1 MSLSQMIGSVESEG
15 LVQLGDE
22 QHYVMLGT
30 EAMPPFLMSVVSDG
44 DRWMFVSS
52 DGGLTAGRRDAAHA
66 LFPYETDDRLHET
79 SGVSG
84 PVTVVRL
91 AGEDDSWRPFRPR
104 ETAQVNR
111 RIAKSVTGDTVIV
124 EEDHP
129 EGSLTASYVWNTSED
144 FGFIR
149 TSTIANNSAVP
160 LRVAVLDGVLN
171 VNPYGIDIGMQHA
184 MRNLSNAYKRSEI
197 VDGERGL
204 ALFSLEAQIAD
215 RPEPTEVLRAT
226 TVWHSGPRDFEVTLD
241 RNAVRDAERGGA
253 VTTAALVTGQPGA
266 YLVHGEITLEP
277 GASQS
282 WTIVCDVA
290 RDHGDVAELLATIG
304 SASNL
309 DEMLAVS
316 VQRGRERLSKM
327 MASADSGAAS
337 GDDVAC
343 ANHIANVTYNV
354 MRGGIPLDGYRIDT
368 KDFQR
373 FVAIRNATVA
383 TEHAMFLASLPDWVT
398 LGELTAKVSAEGS
411 SHLVRLGFE
420 YLPFGFSRRHG
431 DPSRPWNNFSIQVRD
446 ENGEPTRHY
455 EGNWRDIFQNWEALC
470 ASYPDYLTSVIS
482 VFVNASTVD
491 GFNPYRISRSGIDW
505 EVPEPENPWSNIGY
519 WGDHQIDYL
528 LALLEASERFNPG
541 EIRRLLN
548 ERRYSFAD
556 VPYRIAPY
564 EQIVAN
570 PKATITFDEVAHDR
584 ALLRADAVGGDGR
597 LLWND
602 GEIHLATL
610 AEKLFVPA
618 LSKVCNL
625 VPGGGIWMNTQ
636 RPEWNDANNALVG
649 HGLSMVTLFHL
660 RRYLAHLETLC
671 CSGNAM
677 QFSVEVS
684 DWLAATTDVL
694 RRHSPVGAES
704 ADDDA
709 GRRRLMDELGEVF
722 SSYRQRV
729 YDGGFSAQCTVE
741 SDDLQRFCVA
751 ALAHLDASIERSRRP
766 DGLFH
771 SYNLLQLDDEHK
783 TASVQHLDVM
793 LEGQVAALGS
803 GTLGAREAAEVVEAL
818 FESPLYRPDAKSFV
832 LYPAT
837 PPRAFLSKNVI
848 PDIDAAAISL
858 LREGESSAASQIVT
872 RDRDGVLRFRADL
885 YDRASL
891 RRVLDELSTQED
903 LRPLVD
909 ACAGDVLALYER
921 VFGHHSYTG
930 RSSSMY
936 AYEGIGSIYW
946 HMVAKLLVA
955 IQGVIVTRGDGDSN
969 DADVQRLV
977 DLYWR
982 VRQGSGRSKTVLEW
996 GALPTDPYS
1005 HSPAHAGAQQPGMT
1019 GLAKEEVLA
1028 RRYELGANVREGR
1041 ICFDPT
1047 LLRESE
1053 FTVGARRWE
1062 YLGVDEAYQTIDVP
1076 ARAVGFTICQV
1087 PVVIRSGSDTP
1098 LVQVHRDGDVVS
1110 YEGLSL
1116 DADLSREIFQ
1126 RSGVVSM
1133 VSVSLPR

>member
-1 MSLSQMIGSVESEG
+1 MILSRMIGSVESEG
-15 LVQLGDE
+15 LVQLGDD
-22 QHYVMLGT
+22 QHYVMVGT
-30 EAMPPFLMSVVSDG
+30 EAMSPFLMSVVSDG

-84 PVTVVRL
+84 PVTVVRI
-91 AGEDDSWRPFRPR
+91 ADEDVAWRPFRPR

-111 RIAKSVTGDTVIV
+111 RIAKSVTGDTVIF

-129 EGSLTASYVWNTSED
+129 DGSLTASYVWNTSED
-144 FGFIR
+144 FGFLR
-149 TSTIANNSAVP
+149 TSTIVNNSALP
-160 LRVAVLDGVLN
+160 RRIAVVDGVLN
-171 VNPYGIDIGMQHA
+171 VNPYGIDIGIQHA

-197 VDGERGL
+197 VAGERGL

-226 TVWHSGPRDFEVTLD
+226 TVWHTGPADFGITLD
-241 RNAVRDAERGGA
+241 RNAVRDAERGLP
-253 VTTAALVTGQPGA
+253 VTTAASVTGQPGA

-304 SASNL
+304 STQHP
-309 DEMLAVS
+309 DELLTRS
-316 VQRGRERLSKM
+316 VQQGRERLSKM
-327 MASADSGAAS
+327 MASADSGAVS

-343 ANHIANVTYNV
+343 ANHVANVTYNV
-354 MRGGIPLDGYRIDT
+354 MRGGIPLEGYRIDT

-373 FVAIRNATVA
+373 FVASRNATVA
-383 TEHAMFLASLPDWVT
+383 AEHAVFLHSLPEWLPLCD
-398 LGELTAKVSAEGS
+398 LMAKVASEGS

-491 GFNPYRISRSGIDW
+491 GFNPYRISRTGIDW

-519 WGDHQIDYL
+519 WGDHQIAYL

-541 EIRRLLN
+541 EIQRLLN

-564 EQIVAN
+564 EQIVEN
-570 PKATITFDEVAHDR
+570 PKATITFDKVAHDSALHR
-584 ALLRADAVGGDGR
+584 AAAVGADGR

-602 GEIHLATL
+602 GEIHLTTL
-610 AEKLFVPA
+610 AEKLFIPA

-660 RRYLAHLETLC
+660 RRYLAYLETLC
-671 CSGNAM
+671 SGGKAVE
-677 QFSVEVS
+677 FSVEVS

-694 RRHSPVGAES
+694 LRHSPVAAGS
-704 ADDDA
+704 TDDDA
-709 GRRRLMDELGEVF
+709 GRRHLMDELGEVF

-729 YDGGFSAQCTVE
+729 YDGGFSAQRRVE
-741 SDDLQRFCVA
+741 TDDLQQFCVA
-751 ALAHLDASIERSRRP
+751 ALAHLDASIECSRRP

-771 SYNLLQLDDEHK
+771 SYNLLHIDDKRK

-803 GTLGAREAAEVVEAL
+803 GILGAHEAAEVVEAL

-837 PPRAFLSKNVI
+837 PPPAFLSKNVI
-848 PDIDAAAISL
+848 PDIDAAAIPL
-858 LREGESSAASQIVT
+858 LTEGESSALQIVA
-872 RDRDGVLRFRADL
+872 RDRDGVLRFRAHLHDV
-885 YDRASL
+885 ASL
-891 RRVLDELSTQED
+891 QRVLHELSTQED

-909 ACAGDVLALYER
+909 ACAGDVIALYER

-946 HMVAKLLVA
+946 HMAAKLLVA
-955 IQGVIVTRGDGDSN
+955 MQAVIVASKDGRNN
-969 DADVQRLV
+969 DAEVQRLV

-982 VRQGSGRSKTVLEW
+982 VRLGSGRSKTALEW

-1005 HSPAHAGAQQPGMT
+1005 HSPARAGAQQPGMT

-1028 RRYELGANVREGR
+1028 RQYELGVRVREGC
-1041 ICFDPT
+1041 ICFDSS

-1053 FTVGARRWE
+1053 FTVGASRWE

-1116 DADLSREIFQ
+1116 DEDTSREIFQ